1 MIDQEQ
7 QGSSAGRHPDA
18 ASHMDPAHYAMTKL
32 SWRIAQTS
40 LLECVVDIHTRRK
53 LIRTMPPNRDR
64 PINRAMVVGCAVS
77 ATRNHL
83 KLHEPRK
90 LKVLFSNIHAKTR
103 KLWKHPAMR
112 LAASRTNAAH
122 QSTNRPL
129 TSSVCPPRCP
139 LHSSGLTCRRTSRRA
154 GVPPIIETAANIRSP

>member
-1 MIDQEQ
+1 M
-7 QGSSAGRHPDA
+7 
-18 ASHMDPAHYAMTKL
+18 
-32 SWRIAQTS
+32 
-40 LLECVVDIHTRRK
+40 LECVVDIHTRRK
-53 LIRTMPPNRDR
+53 LIRTMPANRDR

-154 GVPPIIETAANIRSP
+154 GVPPIIETTERSGSVLVFGRRQPANNGVRLHDHQRIAKMFGNNR